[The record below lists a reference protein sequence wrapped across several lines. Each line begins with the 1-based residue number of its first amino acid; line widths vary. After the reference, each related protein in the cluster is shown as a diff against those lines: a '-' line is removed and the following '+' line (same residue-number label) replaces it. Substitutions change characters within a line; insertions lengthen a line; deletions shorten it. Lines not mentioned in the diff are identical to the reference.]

1 MSEDA
6 RHVFMGGDGEYAKKI
21 MDNPWVQLTYYAV
34 LILLVF
40 IIVWYM
46 MKPSSERLLGSGVQD
61 QVFTSGATMRRLG
74 QEPTSTNQGEYTIV
88 HNAELKELV
97 PGIVGNSQERLV
109 NERGEPDFWEISS
122 ELDAYRSSQVASM
135 AAQAAADAAAAQQ
148 AQASGTTSSTEY
160 LARDSVA
167 SKAEDQLLKNMLW
180 R

>member
-6 RHVFMGGDGEYAKKI
+6 GHVFMGGNDEYAKKI
-21 MDNPWVQLTYYAV
+21 MENQWVRLTYYAV

-40 IIVWYM
+40 MITYYM

-61 QVFTSGATMRRLG
+61 QVFTSGATMRRLA

-97 PGIVGNSQERLV
+97 PGIVGNSQECLV
-109 NERGEPDFWEISS
+109 NERGEPDFWEIPS
-122 ELDAYRSSQVASM
+122 ELDAYRSSQIASM
-135 AAQAAADAAAAQQ
+135 DAAAAAQQ
-148 AQASGTTSSTEY
+148 AQASGTTSTEY